1 MDKSSVRIEVAGELK
16 KLSMTEDDV
25 LILSFKDVRL
35 HQQYLKN
42 KGFQNALRKAFEKAF
57 GREVG
62 MVMLP
67 PGLELGVIE
76 KKEIAPW
83 KAYNDFT
90 GELGLG
96 AQI

>member
-1 MDKSSVRIEVAGELK
+1 
-16 KLSMTEDDV
+16 
-25 LILSFKDVRL
+25 
-35 HQQYLKN
+35 
-42 KGFQNALRKAFEKAF
+42 
-57 GREVG
+57 

-67 PGLELGVIE
+67 TCLEIGVIE